1 MSSSSSSSYSRL
13 SATPGLGRTPTSAAD
28 LSARFAQQLGTGSG
42 SGSSSGSG
50 SVAGGSGVGGGLSSS
65 ATTTGLGVTGLIKR
79 YSVYGTE
86 DRVVLDLGSHS
97 LKCGFSGE
105 AQPRAV
111 IPLDAHFRWQP
122 RAALP
127 FTNRNTPAGTLGPV
141 APEVFGHLQSDQPGL
156 YSLDLHAAPPQQLRD
171 HVIYHLHRMF
181 TQALMTDAK
190 LRKVLI
196 CDSPLCPLPLKKL
209 VADILFNHFQVPAVL
224 YFPAPT
230 LALLSTGTTTGLV
243 VDCGHLEAAVLPVYD
258 AHPLI
263 HHIRTTPV
271 AGAAL
276 GKHLRALLL
285 EHATLLSDSSSAT
298 NAGATG
304 ASSSSS
310 SDLLNSWLSPGVVE
324 DIQCRLLFASPVRVG
339 QPRGT
344 PEERIRWYQEMTTT
358 TDVDY
363 PLPAP
368 DPTSP
373 LSTTITSSDPSA
385 LPQRTIRHLRI
396 PGWIR
401 ERAAE
406 IWFQGDPDQD
416 IESIPATM
424 LNVLLK
430 VPLDLR
436 HLMASTCLLTGSA
449 ASLPNFTHRLHIE
462 LRSLI
467 TSHPKYKPALIHLTD
482 RFEFQDA
489 KTNGLTFPRGNRTWI
504 GGSLIGSVKC
514 PGPEISR
521 DDFKGEV
528 PDWTLSTDC

>member
-105 AQPRAV
+105 AQPRA
-111 IPLDAHFRWQP
+111 
-122 RAALP
+122 
-127 FTNRNTPAGTLGPV
+127 
-141 APEVFGHLQSDQPGL
+141 PGL

-324 DIQCRLLFASPVRVG
+324 DIQCRLLFASP
-339 QPRGT
+339 
-344 PEERIRWYQEMTTT
+344 EMTTT

-504 GGSLIGSVKC
+504 GG
-514 PGPEISR
+514 
-521 DDFKGEV
+521 
-528 PDWTLSTDC
+528 TLLD